1 MKANSY
7 KVIHNG
13 YKIDFLDSME
23 QVDELIETRL
33 APYNHLRP
41 QKIMDRTLKTSGNKK
56 MRLVRYVYHTL
67 YEEDFIIDYE
77 C

>member
-1 MKANSY
+1 MKVNNY

-23 QVDELIETRL
+23 QVNELIESRL
-33 APYNHLRP
+33 APHSHLRP
-41 QKIMDRTLKTSGNKK
+41 QKVLDRTLKISGGKK